1 MKSIG
6 MFSFDQE
13 TITVYTK
20 TNTVPF
26 KTITNSMRIFVLFII
41 FFSAGNHIKYRNTIF
56 LSHRPTPS
64 LMVRNSVRLPV
75 VAET

>member
-41 FFSAGNHIKYRNTIF
+41 FFSAGKSYQVSQYNIF
-56 LSHRPTPS
+56 VTSPHP
-64 LMVRNSVRLPV
+64 
-75 VAET
+75 